1 MLSVIYFHT
10 DAEKTWCSL
19 LHAVIH
25 SQWAQWTSRHC
36 VQYIILLFSV
46 LPFVLA
52 LYRKLVLLY
61 SSCTIVYNSTFHDEC
76 MMKIKINHVLRK
88 DTGCMCKYVLNIWQK
103 NNLPAN
109 RYVLLDRTWKLTFF
123 LSSEIFKSLTS
134 RMVDEYVLVYCSF
147 LVNAFSLAAGSKSIQ
162 CQLTQILGASLSKWI
177 PCDILESNFGHSNI
191 PIVFCGGR

>member
-1 MLSVIYFHT
+1 MCL
-10 DAEKTWCSL
+10 EKTQ
-19 LHAVIH
+19 AVC
-25 SQWAQWTSRHC
+25 A
-36 VQYIILLFSV
+36 
-46 LPFVLA
+46 
-52 LYRKLVLLY
+52 
-61 SSCTIVYNSTFHDEC
+61 N
-76 MMKIKINHVLRK
+76 
-88 DTGCMCKYVLNIWQK
+88 MCYVLNMWQK

-147 LVNAFSLAAGSKSIQ
+147 LVNAFSLAAGSKSTQ

-191 PIVFCGGR
+191 PIVFWGWGGAFLFYCFCWLI

>member
-1 MLSVIYFHT
+1 MNVWWI
-10 DAEKTWCSL
+10 
-19 LHAVIH
+19 
-25 SQWAQWTSRHC
+25 
-36 VQYIILLFSV
+36 
-46 LPFVLA
+46 
-52 LYRKLVLLY
+52 
-61 SSCTIVYNSTFHDEC
+61 
-76 MMKIKINHVLRK
+76 IKINHVLRK

-134 RMVDEYVLVYCSF
+134 RMVDEYVLVYCSL
-147 LVNAFSLAAGSKSIQ
+147 LVNTFSLAAGSKSTQ

-191 PIVFCGGR
+191 PIVFCGGRWGLSILLFLLVDLEWKGNLNDDIWSHGRI